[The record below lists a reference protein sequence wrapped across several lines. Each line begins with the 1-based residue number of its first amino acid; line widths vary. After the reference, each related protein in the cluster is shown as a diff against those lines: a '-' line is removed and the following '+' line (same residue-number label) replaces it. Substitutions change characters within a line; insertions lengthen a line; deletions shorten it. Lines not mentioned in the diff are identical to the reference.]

1 MPEKEKGCNFSV
13 KGDKKRTRK
22 YRAQQKEAK
31 QKGPLKIL
39 NNDLNLFLRR
49 HEDNKPIRHKLRHRK

>member
-1 MPEKEKGCNFSV
+1 MPEKDKGCNCSL

-31 QKGPLKIL
+31 QKRPLQIL
-39 NNDLNLFLRR
+39 NNA
-49 HEDNKPIRHKLRHRK
+49 